1 VRDLTA
7 QPAQAP
13 SSTYRVQLTPDRG
26 FDHLARLAP
35 HLARLGVS
43 HVYVSPILQAA
54 PGSQHGYDVVEHSRV
69 SDDLGGEV
77 GLRAAADVLR
87 AHGIGI
93 VVDVVPNH
101 MAVPTPAYLNRP
113 LWSVLRD
120 GPRSVHASW
129 FDVDWGPERAIVMPI
144 LGRRIAACLDAG
156 EIVLDPT
163 GGPDGEPVVRY
174 FEHVVPVR
182 PGTAALPI
190 EELLDRQFYRLAYWK
205 AAHEELNYRRFF
217 DVDTLIGVRV
227 EDPDVFA
234 ATHDVVLRLLRE
246 GVIHGLRIDH
256 PDGLADPGAYLR
268 RLHAETGGAWVVAEK
283 ILEREEPMPSDWPC
297 AGTTGYDSL
306 VRITGLLV
314 DPSGM
319 GLLTSA
325 FRDATGAGEWETVR
339 EQSRRDVLATVLVA
353 EVDHLA
359 SLAHAFAQHHLRL
372 RDLSRR
378 GLHEAVVEL
387 LVQMRVY
394 RAYVAPGVPAAPS
407 AVDVVEA
414 AMLRAIA
421 ASPAREEEIC
431 FVADLALARHGSGPE
446 QDEFCLR
453 FQQTTGPA
461 VAKSDEDTAFY
472 RWLPLVALA
481 EVGGSPSQSAVEPA
495 EFVQW
500 AARRGDAYPTTMNA
514 LSTHDTKRT
523 EDVRARV
530 ALLSEIAG
538 EYVATVSSWREQA
551 GLTGEHDERSVDPV
565 LEWILWQTLVGAW
578 PITAD
583 RLGGYLLKAARE
595 AKQSTSWAAP
605 DEAYEGR
612 IAALVERVLGHDE
625 LMAGI
630 AAFVDRL
637 HPGFVAN
644 VLSQRL
650 LQLVTPGVADV
661 YQGCEVVAL
670 TLVDPDNRQPV
681 DLDVRVADLARGL
694 STVPDPAAD
703 LDAAKSRLTALGL
716 GLRRDRPDLLGPGV
730 GLASVPI
737 TGDAAQHCVGVRR
750 GDDLAALV
758 TRWPLRL
765 ASAGGWRGATAV
777 LPAGRW
783 VDVLTEQP
791 HELTD
796 APVEVDSLLPSWPVA
811 LLVREH

>member
-1 VRDLTA
+1 MRVLTA
-7 QPAQAP
+7 PL
-13 SSTYRVQLTPDRG
+13 STYRVQLTPERG

-43 HVYVSPILQAA
+43 HAYLSPILQAA
-54 PGSQHGYDVVEHSRV
+54 PGSEHGYDVVEHSRV
-69 SDDLGGEV
+69 SSDLGGED
-77 GLRAAADVLR
+77 GLRAAARALR
-87 AHGIGI
+87 THGIGV

-113 LWSVLRD
+113 LWSVLRE
-120 GPRSVHASW
+120 GPRSAHASW

-144 LGRRIAACLDAG
+144 LARRIAACLDAG
-156 EIVLDPT
+156 EIVLDPS

-182 PGTAALPI
+182 PGTADLRI

-234 ATHDVVLRLLRE
+234 ATHEVVLRLLRE
-246 GVIHGLRIDH
+246 GVIQGLRIDH

-268 RLHAETGGAWVVAEK
+268 RLHDETGGAWVVAEK
-283 ILEREEPMPSDWPC
+283 ILEREEDMPTDWPC
-297 AGTTGYDSL
+297 AGTTGYDAL
-306 VRITGLLV
+306 VRITGVLV
-314 DPSGM
+314 DPSGL

-325 FRDATGAGEWETVR
+325 FRDATGAGEWEAVR
-339 EQSRRDVLATVLVA
+339 EQARRDVLATMLVA

-387 LVQMRVY
+387 LVAIRVY
-394 RAYVAPGVPAAPS
+394 RAYVAPGVPAAPA
-407 AVDVVEA
+407 AVDVVEQ

-421 ASPAREEEIC
+421 ALPAREEEIC

-472 RWLPLVALA
+472 RWLPLAALA
-481 EVGGSPSQSAVEPA
+481 EVGGSPSHSAVDPH
-495 EFVQW
+495 EFVEW
-500 AARRGDAYPTTMNA
+500 AARRGDAYPSTMNS

-538 EYVATVSSWREQA
+538 EYVATVASWRAQPGLNA
-551 GLTGEHDERSVDPV
+551 GADDLSVDPV
-565 LEWILWQTLVGAW
+565 LEWTLWQTLVGAW

-583 RLGGYLLKAARE
+583 RLGAYLLKAARE

-605 DEAYEGR
+605 DEAYEQR
-612 IAALVERVLGHDE
+612 VLSLVERVLGDDE

-644 VLSQRL
+644 VLAQRL
-650 LQLVTPGVADV
+650 LQLVIPGVPDV

-681 DLDVRVADLARGL
+681 DLDVRAADLERGL
-694 STVPDPAAD
+694 SAVPDSAAD
-703 LDAAKSRLTALGL
+703 LDAAKSRLVAVGL

-730 GLASVPI
+730 PLSAVPVL
-737 TGDAAQHCVGVRR
+737 GDAAQHAIGVRR
-750 GDDLAALV
+750 GRDVVALT

-765 ASAGGWRGATAV
+765 ASAGGWRGATV
-777 LPAGRW
+777 EPSRGRW
-783 VDVLTEQP
+783 VDVLTEQQHDLP
-791 HELTD
+791 D
-796 APVEVDSLLPSWPVA
+796 GPVEVESLLSSWPVA
-811 LLVREH
+811 LLVRER